1 MLDAVVPVVVP
12 VVEPVEL
19 VDELDGQLGCV
30 VDEEV
35 PDVDVPDVEVPD
47 VEAPEVVVPDVVD
60 AMEDRVPDVRRTED
74 LCAWALPA
82 GRQKMPPA
90 ASSNSVRVLTRLWCM
105 VVPLS

>member
-1 MLDAVVPVVVP
+1 MVEALLAVVVVP
-12 VVEPVEL
+12 VEVVPVEL

-30 VDEEV
+30 VD
-35 PDVDVPDVEVPD
+35 VPD
-47 VEAPEVVVPDVVD
+47 VEAPEVVVPEVVVPDVVD

-82 GRQKMPPA
+82 SRQKTPPA
-90 ASSNSVRVLTRLWCM
+90 ASSDRVRVLMRWCM